1 MGSKANVIG
10 RDDQR
15 NRSQKKEIRIG
26 SQFSGETVIMNSL
39 KKYFAKIRYI
49 FIPLLPVLLI
59 LLEVQATASSPGLES
74 IEARKINLSSGKSI
88 VLRSDSPIQRISI
101 ANPNIVDYI
110 LMSPHEIYLTAK
122 EAGTT
127 NLMLWRDNRVAA
139 IYDLVVRYDISD
151 LKQRLHEI
159 LPEERDLR
167 VMATNDSITLAGKL
181 SNASSMNQALSL
193 AQAYA
198 PEGKIQ
204 NLTQVG
210 GVHQVMLEVRIS
222 EMSRQITRRLGI
234 NFAGT
239 DGDDLG
245 VSLLGSL
252 GQVVKPSDAALITDN
267 VGFAISPAVNALFR
281 FSTGDI
287 TWTGFVDAL
296 REDGLIKIL
305 AEPTLIT
312 LSGQS
317 ANFLAGG
324 EFPVPVP
331 QGLGTVA
338 IEYKPFGVGL
348 VFTPIVLSE
357 NKISIQVSPEVS
369 DIDYT
374 TAITLGGYL
383 IPGLRTRR
391 ASTSIELGDGQS
403 FAIAGLLRESVRSIN
418 SEFPIL
424 GRIPILGPLF
434 QSKKF
439 QKEESELI
447 IIVTP
452 HLVKPLDQRNQP
464 LPTDFYVEP
473 NDVEFYLFGKLE
485 GSAKD
490 STSPAVSGELD
501 GEFGHS
507 IPDE

>member
-1 MGSKANVIG
+1 
-10 RDDQR
+10 
-15 NRSQKKEIRIG
+15 
-26 SQFSGETVIMNSL
+26 
-39 KKYFAKIRYI
+39 
-49 FIPLLPVLLI
+49 
-59 LLEVQATASSPGLES
+59 
-74 IEARKINLSSGKSI
+74 
-88 VLRSDSPIQRISI
+88 
-101 ANPNIVDYI
+101 
-110 LMSPHEIYLTAK
+110 
-122 EAGTT
+122 
-127 NLMLWRDNRVAA
+127 MLWQDNRVTA

-159 LPEERDLR
+159 LPEENDLR

-181 SNASSMNQALSL
+181 SNAAALNQALAL
-193 AQAYA
+193 ARAYA

-210 GVHQVMLEVRIS
+210 GVHQVMLEVRVS
-222 EMSRQITRRLGI
+222 EMSRQLTRRLGI

-239 DGDDLG
+239 DGDNFG
-245 VSLLGSL
+245 VSMLGGLS
-252 GQVVKPSDAALITDN
+252 QVVNGNDAVLASEAL
-267 VGFAISPAVNALFR
+267 GFAFSPAVNALFR
-281 FSTGDI
+281 FSTGNV

-296 REDGLIKIL
+296 QEDGLIKVL

-348 VFTPIVLSE
+348 VFTPTVLSE

-369 DIDYT
+369 EIDFT
-374 TAITLGGYL
+374 TAIQLGGYV

-391 ASTSIELGDGQS
+391 ASTNIELGDGQS
-403 FAIAGLLRESVRSIN
+403 FAIAGLLRESVRTIN
-418 SEFPIL
+418 SKFPLL
-424 GRIPILGPLF
+424 GSIPILGALF
-434 QSKKF
+434 QSKSF

-452 HLVKPLDQRNQP
+452 HLVKPLDLENQP

-473 NDVEFYLFGKLE
+473 NDVEFYVFGMLE

-490 STSPAVSGELD
+490 SDPPAVSGELD

-507 IPDE
+507 IPEE

>member
-1 MGSKANVIG
+1 M
-10 RDDQR
+10 
-15 NRSQKKEIRIG
+15 
-26 SQFSGETVIMNSL
+26 TSL
-39 KKYFAKIRYI
+39 KKYCVKIQSV
-49 FIPLLPVLLI
+49 FIMLLLVFLVLL
-59 LLEVQATASSPGLES
+59 EAQATASSPELES
-74 IEARKINLSSGKSI
+74 IETRRISLSSGKSI
-88 VLRSDSPIQRISI
+88 VLRSDSPIQKISI
-101 ANPNIVDYI
+101 ANPDIADFI
-110 LMSPHEIYLTAK
+110 LMSPQEIYITAK
-122 EAGTT
+122 EAGLT
-127 NLMLWRDNRVAA
+127 NLMLWQDNRVTA

-159 LPEERDLR
+159 LPEESDLR
-167 VMATNDSITLAGKL
+167 VMATNDSITVAGKI
-181 SNASSMNQALSL
+181 SNAAALSQALAL
-193 AQAYA
+193 ARSYA

-204 NLTQVG
+204 NLIQVG
-210 GVHQVMLEVRIS
+210 GVHQVMLEVHIS
-222 EMSRQITRRLGI
+222 EMSRQLTKRLGI

-239 DGDDLG
+239 DGDNFG
-245 VSLLGSL
+245 VSMLGGLS
-252 GQVVKPSDAALITDN
+252 QVVKPSDAVLASEAL
-267 VGFAISPAVNALFR
+267 GFAISPAVDALFR
-281 FSTGDI
+281 FSTGDV
-287 TWTGFVDAL
+287 TWTGFIAAL
-296 REDGLIKIL
+296 QEDGLIKIL

-348 VFTPIVLSE
+348 VFTPTVLSE

-369 DIDYT
+369 DIDLS
-374 TAITLGGYL
+374 TAIQLSGFV

-391 ASTSIELGDGQS
+391 ASTTIELGDGQS
-403 FAIAGLLRESVRSIN
+403 FAIAGLLRESVRTIISK
-418 SEFPIL
+418 FPLL
-424 GRIPILGPLF
+424 GSIPILGVLF
-434 QSKKF
+434 QSKLF

-452 HLVKPLDQRNQP
+452 HLVKPLDLENQP

-473 NDVEFYLFGKLE
+473 NDLEFYMFGMLE

-490 STSPAVSGELD
+490 STPAVSGELD

-507 IPDE
+507 IPEE

>member
-1 MGSKANVIG
+1 M
-10 RDDQR
+10 
-15 NRSQKKEIRIG
+15 
-26 SQFSGETVIMNSL
+26 TSL
-39 KKYFAKIRYI
+39 RKYCAKIQSVI
-49 FIPLLPVLLI
+49 IILLLVFLVLL
-59 LLEVQATASSPGLES
+59 EAQATASSPELES
-74 IEARKINLSSGKSI
+74 IETRRISLSSGKSI
-88 VLRSDSPIQRISI
+88 VLRSDSPIQKISI
-101 ANPNIVDYI
+101 ANPDIADFI
-110 LMSPHEIYLTAK
+110 LMSPQEIYITAK
-122 EAGTT
+122 EAGLT
-127 NLMLWRDNRVAA
+127 NLMLWQDNRVTA

-159 LPEERDLR
+159 LPEESDLR
-167 VMATNDSITLAGKL
+167 VMATNDSITVAGKI
-181 SNASSMNQALSL
+181 SNAAALSQALAL
-193 AQAYA
+193 ARSYA

-204 NLTQVG
+204 NLIQVG
-210 GVHQVMLEVRIS
+210 GVHQVMLEVHIS
-222 EMSRQITRRLGI
+222 EMSRQLTKRLGI

-239 DGDDLG
+239 DGDNFG
-245 VSLLGSL
+245 VSMLGGLS
-252 GQVVKPSDAALITDN
+252 QVVKPSDGVLASEAL
-267 VGFAISPAVNALFR
+267 GFAISPAVDALFR
-281 FSTGDI
+281 FSTGNV
-287 TWTGFVDAL
+287 TWTGFIAAL
-296 REDGLIKIL
+296 QEDGLIKIL

-348 VFTPIVLSE
+348 VFTPTVLSE

-369 DIDYT
+369 DIDLS
-374 TAITLGGYL
+374 TAIQLSGFV

-391 ASTSIELGDGQS
+391 ASTTIELGDGQS
-403 FAIAGLLRESVRSIN
+403 FAIAGLLRESVRTITSK
-418 SEFPIL
+418 FPLL
-424 GRIPILGPLF
+424 GSIPILGVLF
-434 QSKKF
+434 QSKLF

-452 HLVKPLDQRNQP
+452 HLVKPLDLENQP

-473 NDVEFYLFGKLE
+473 NDLEFYMFGMVE

-490 STSPAVSGELD
+490 STPAVSGELD

-507 IPDE
+507 IPEE

>member
-1 MGSKANVIG
+1 M
-10 RDDQR
+10 
-15 NRSQKKEIRIG
+15 
-26 SQFSGETVIMNSL
+26 TSL
-39 KKYFAKIRYI
+39 KKYCAKTRSV
-49 FIPLLPVLLI
+49 FII
-59 LLEVQATASSPGLES
+59 LLLVILVSLEAQATANSPGLES
-74 IEARKINLSSGKSI
+74 IEIRKISLSSGKSI
-88 VLRSDSPIQRISI
+88 VLRSDSPIQKISI
-101 ANPNIVDYI
+101 ANPDIADFI
-110 LMSPHEIYLTAK
+110 LMSPQEIYITAK
-122 EAGTT
+122 EAGPT
-127 NLMLWRDNRVAA
+127 NLMLWQDNRVTA

-159 LPEERDLR
+159 LPAESDFR
-167 VMATNDSITLAGKL
+167 VLATNDSITLAGKI
-181 SNASSMNQALSL
+181 SNAAALNQALAL
-193 AQAYA
+193 ARAYA

-210 GVHQVMLEVRIS
+210 GVHQVMLEVRVS
-222 EMSRQITRRLGI
+222 EMSRQLTRRLGI

-239 DGDDLG
+239 DGDNFG
-245 VSLLGSL
+245 VSMLGGLS
-252 GQVVKPSDAALITDN
+252 QVVKPSDGVLVSEAL
-267 VGFAISPAVNALFR
+267 GFAISPAVDALFR
-281 FSTGDI
+281 FSTGNV
-287 TWTGFVDAL
+287 TWTGFIAAL
-296 REDGLIKIL
+296 QEDGLIKIL

-348 VFTPIVLSE
+348 VFTPTVLSE
-357 NKISIQVSPEVS
+357 NNISIQVSPEVS
-369 DIDYT
+369 EIDFS
-374 TAITLGGYL
+374 TAIQLGGFV

-391 ASTSIELGDGQS
+391 ASTTIELGDGQS
-403 FAIAGLLRESVRSIN
+403 FAIAGLLRESVRTIN
-418 SEFPIL
+418 SKFPLL
-424 GRIPILGPLF
+424 GSIPILGVLF
-434 QSKKF
+434 QSKSF

-452 HLVKPLDQRNQP
+452 HLVKPLDLENQP

-473 NDVEFYLFGKLE
+473 NDVEFYVFGMLE

-490 STSPAVSGELD
+490 STPPAVSGELD

-507 IPDE
+507 IPEE

>member
-1 MGSKANVIG
+1 M
-10 RDDQR
+10 
-15 NRSQKKEIRIG
+15 
-26 SQFSGETVIMNSL
+26 TSL
-39 KKYFAKIRYI
+39 KKYCAKIQSVI
-49 FIPLLPVLLI
+49 II
-59 LLEVQATASSPGLES
+59 LLLVFLVSLEAQATASSPELES
-74 IEARKINLSSGKSI
+74 IEIRKISLSSGKSI

-101 ANPNIVDYI
+101 ANPDIADFI
-110 LMSPHEIYLTAK
+110 LMSPQEIYITAK
-122 EAGTT
+122 EAGLT
-127 NLMLWRDNRVAA
+127 NLMLWQDNRVTA

-159 LPEERDLR
+159 LPEESDLR
-167 VMATNDSITLAGKL
+167 VMATNDSITVAGKI
-181 SNASSMNQALSL
+181 SNAAALSQALAL
-193 AQAYA
+193 ARSYA

-204 NLTQVG
+204 NLIQVG
-210 GVHQVMLEVRIS
+210 GVHQVMLEVHIS
-222 EMSRQITRRLGI
+222 EMSRQLTKRLGI

-239 DGDDLG
+239 DGDNFG
-245 VSLLGSL
+245 VSMLGGLS
-252 GQVVKPSDAALITDN
+252 QVVKPSDGVLASEAL
-267 VGFAISPAVNALFR
+267 GFAISPAVDALFR
-281 FSTGDI
+281 FSTGDV
-287 TWTGFVDAL
+287 TWTGFIAAL
-296 REDGLIKIL
+296 QEDGLIKIL

-348 VFTPIVLSE
+348 VFTPTVLSE

-369 DIDYT
+369 DIDLS
-374 TAITLGGYL
+374 TAIQLSGFV

-391 ASTSIELGDGQS
+391 ASTTIELGDGQS
-403 FAIAGLLRESVRSIN
+403 FAIAGLLRESVRTITSK
-418 SEFPIL
+418 FPLL
-424 GRIPILGPLF
+424 GSIPILGALF
-434 QSKKF
+434 QSKLF

-452 HLVKPLDQRNQP
+452 HLVKPLDLENQP

-473 NDVEFYLFGKLE
+473 NDLEFYMFGMLE

-490 STSPAVSGELD
+490 STPAVSGELD

-507 IPDE
+507 IPEE

>member
-1 MGSKANVIG
+1 MI
-10 RDDQR
+10 
-15 NRSQKKEIRIG
+15 
-26 SQFSGETVIMNSL
+26 SL
-39 KKYFAKIRYI
+39 KKYCAKIQPV
-49 FIPLLPVLLI
+49 FII
-59 LLEVQATASSPGLES
+59 LLLVILVSFEAQATASNPGLVS
-74 IEARKINLSSGKSI
+74 IETRKFSLSSGKSI

-101 ANPNIVDYI
+101 ANPDIADFI
-110 LMSPHEIYLTAK
+110 LMSPQEIYITAK
-122 EAGTT
+122 EAGPT
-127 NLMLWRDNRVAA
+127 NLMLWQDNRVTA

-159 LPEERDLR
+159 LPEESDLR

-181 SNASSMNQALSL
+181 SNAAALSQALAL
-193 AQAYA
+193 ARAYA

-210 GVHQVMLEVRIS
+210 GVHQVMLEVRVS
-222 EMSRQITRRLGI
+222 EMSRQLTRRLGI

-239 DGDDLG
+239 DGDNFG
-245 VSLLGSL
+245 VSMLGGLS
-252 GQVVKPSDAALITDN
+252 QVVKPSDAVLASEAL
-267 VGFAISPAVNALFR
+267 GFAFSPAVNALFR
-281 FSTGDI
+281 FSTGSV

-296 REDGLIKIL
+296 QEDGLIKIL

-348 VFTPIVLSE
+348 VFTPTVLSE

-369 DIDYT
+369 DIDLS
-374 TAITLGGYL
+374 TAIQLSGFV

-391 ASTSIELGDGQS
+391 ASTTIVLGDGQS
-403 FAIAGLLRESVRSIN
+403 FAIAGLLRESVRTITSK
-418 SEFPIL
+418 FPLL
-424 GRIPILGPLF
+424 GSIPILGALF
-434 QSKKF
+434 QSKSF

-452 HLVKPLDQRNQP
+452 HLVKPLDLENQP

-473 NDVEFYLFGKLE
+473 NDVEFYVFGMLE

-490 STSPAVSGELD
+490 STPAVSGELD

-507 IPDE
+507 IPEE